1 MRHEYEFD
9 YENEIGS
16 WLSEQSSSL
25 LFDTTKQTISSNQS
39 SAHDVNAR
47 DQDESSTGWSYV
59 NSVHVKKAAQDLSQ
73 QQQQQ
78 QQPKPKTSKEILKE
92 IVRLTNGTT
101 PSRLQQQP
109 QQQKQVVLNKSESI
123 KSTNFET
130 ICNLNKSS
138 EQLKN
143 SKN

>member
-39 SAHDVNAR
+39 SAHDVSYYV
-47 DQDESSTGWSYV
+47 DTGS
-59 NSVHVKKAAQDLSQ
+59 HVKKTTQQDTSSQEISLHQ
-73 QQQQQ
+73 QQQQT
-78 QQPKPKTSKEILKE
+78 KPKTSKEILKE

-101 PSRLQQQP
+101 PSR
-109 QQQKQVVLNKSESI
+109 QVSLHKSDSI

>member
-1 MRHEYEFD
+1 MRHEYELD

-16 WLSEQSSSL
+16 WLSAQSSSL
-25 LFDTTKQTISSNQS
+25 LFDTTKKTISSSQS
-39 SAHDVNAR
+39 SAHDV
-47 DQDESSTGWSYV
+47 SYYADTDR
-59 NSVHVKKAAQDLSQ
+59 HVKKTSQ
-73 QQQQQ
+73 QDTSSQEISLQQHQQ
-78 QQPKPKTSKEILKE
+78 TKPKTSKEILKE

-101 PSRLQQQP
+101 PSR
-109 QQQKQVVLNKSESI
+109 QVSLHKSDSI
-123 KSTNFET
+123 KSTKFKT